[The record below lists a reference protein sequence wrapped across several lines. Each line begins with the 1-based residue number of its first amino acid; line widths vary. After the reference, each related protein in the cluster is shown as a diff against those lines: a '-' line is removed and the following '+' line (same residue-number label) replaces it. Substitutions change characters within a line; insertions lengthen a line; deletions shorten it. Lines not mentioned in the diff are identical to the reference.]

1 MVRPY
6 SGSPR
11 PKHRPCAH
19 SYGSH
24 DPHSRMQR
32 VDHYGMHSRDQRDFN
47 QMKSS
52 DWKEHREG
60 GPPQGR
66 PPHFTK
72 APRLMDERREPVQHF
87 HRPGGQWRPQ
97 AQGRFRGYAP
107 QTDRPS
113 PESHR
118 SHRRL
123 SPPRQSHSPP
133 SHRQQP
139 IQSPSTGPPGHR
151 RPSHRVPFHGPHPK
165 HQPPSPRHFH
175 SVIRAPSP
183 MANHGPYRGPHR
195 HPGAMGEQ
203 DRSRDRAAGRGHSP
217 RESSF
222 ERQARGERWN
232 GTGAFP
238 RPHSGERRFS
248 TSPQRKSQ
256 EFHRRSS
263 YPERYRSEATVQAGL
278 STERETRRHSESERE
293 VEESRRSMEWGEES
307 SPHHLYRSPKWK
319 AVSSPSSSP
328 RFQHHHQLQER
339 PTRRLMK
346 RKHPEGRPPPTV
358 SGFEHSA
365 KQARRETPQQFHT
378 TRGFGGRGLS
388 LKDKSRLLKGKK
400 LRTTSGTGL
409 NSPVPSPK
417 PKHPKKQP
425 LTKEEN
431 EVEEQ
436 HPPTRKPRSS
446 ATVQNEQPDAAKG
459 RTLKKR
465 SLKRVPRKLPPPSDT
480 TANSLRETETLTIKV
495 DTRHTLSTHSSS
507 PSDRQLSR
515 DLVTVSRRGLGGMSE
530 EKSSGT
536 WRDRTQKTQTESF
549 FSSHGNLTLNERFSK
564 LQDST
569 SSSHEHRG
577 RYSGLKRQVDMP
589 LLSHKPEKP
598 VKTIGPPQRTN
609 FRPSSPVR
617 KHPPFPRRPF
627 PEAPGNFGRFGHF
640 RRPLMANLMPRP
652 SFQQKPVF
660 RKSQSIMSKYRHLQV
675 LRHRGPTYR
684 RWLKNRGR
692 RGMLSMGTH

>member
-11 PKHRPCAH
+11 PKHRPFAH

-72 APRLMDERREPVQHF
+72 APRLMDERREPGQHF

-113 PESHR
+113 PEPHR

-123 SPPRQSHSPP
+123 SPPRPSHSPP

-139 IQSPSTGPPGHR
+139 IQSPSAGPPGHR

-165 HQPPSPRHFH
+165 HQPTSPRHFH
-175 SVIRAPSP
+175 SVVRAPSP
-183 MANHGPYRGPHR
+183 MANHGPFRGPHR
-195 HPGAMGEQ
+195 HPGTMGEQ
-203 DRSRDRAAGRGHSP
+203 DRSRDRGAGRGHSP

-263 YPERYRSEATVQAGL
+263 YPERL

-293 VEESRRSMEWGEES
+293 VEESRRSTEWGEES

-328 RFQHHHQLQER
+328 RFQHHHQPQER

-388 LKDKSRLLKGKK
+388 LKDKSRLLKEKK

-425 LTKEEN
+425 PTKEEN

-536 WRDRTQKTQTESF
+536 WRDRTQKTQTGDFGPELIMLVHQVKESF

-598 VKTIGPPQRTN
+598 VKTMGPPQRTT
-609 FRPSSPVR
+609 FRPSSPKASDGQPDATPLIPAEASLQEESEHNVQV
-617 KHPPFPRRPF
+617 PPPTGA
-627 PEAPGNFGRFGHF
+627 APPGTHIS
-640 RRPLMANLMPRP
+640 P
-652 SFQQKPVF
+652 
-660 RKSQSIMSKYRHLQV
+660 
-675 LRHRGPTYR
+675 
-684 RWLKNRGR
+684 LKNRGR